1 MASTSDRWQRIEA
14 LFHSALERDSVSRAA
29 FLDGACGQDAD
40 LRREVE
46 SLLAGAATGQ
56 GLPDHPTTAL
66 LAESPAGAL
75 IPGTRLGPYQ
85 IEALIGEGGMGKV
98 YKTRDTRLGRTV
110 AIKTSSARFSQRF
123 EREARAVAALNHPH
137 ICHLYDVGPDYLVM
151 EYIEGSPLKGPM
163 PADRALEYAEQI
175 LGALDA
181 AHRKGI
187 VHRDLKPGNILLSK
201 QGIKLLDFGL
211 AQMAAGPNG
220 SSTPT
225 MTQMT
230 QPGAVLG
237 TPAYMAPE
245 QREGKQA
252 DARSDIYSFG
262 CVFYEMLTGNRVSAD
277 RAAVAPP
284 LEDILRT
291 CLEKDP
297 DERWQSA
304 RELKHALRW
313 TSEAK
318 PATAAPPRS
327 WFGIGG
333 WMAACVFAVGA
344 VWAAL
349 QYRHPPAAAS
359 VAFRFQIPFTGAPA
373 SSGAFALSPDGHQ
386 LAFTAVGPD
395 GIRRLWIRAL
405 DSLELR
411 PLPGADVGQQANPL
425 LFWSPDSRF
434 IAFDAGRRLKRIDI
448 SSGVAQTIC
457 ELPGLEVGGSWNTD
471 GVIILGNDSPRG
483 GLLRVSAAGGTA
495 SPLTRVDPS
504 RNERIHALPSF
515 LPDGRHF
522 LYYRNSATPENAGTY
537 VGSLDA
543 DPGKQDSRQLIAA
556 VSALYAP
563 SFDSS
568 PGQLL
573 FLRDGILLSQTFDP
587 TGLRLSG
594 EPVPVAEQVGNIL
607 AYGLYSTS
615 NNGILAYRTRAQDF
629 QLTWLDRQ
637 GKTMSRVS
645 EPGAYESFA
654 VSPDGT
660 RAVVSRTNAFQG
672 TTASNLWLLD
682 LARGTNKR
690 FTSSVGR
697 NDHPVWSPDG
707 SGIVF
712 VSSREGGATSNLNLY
727 QKLASGNEDET
738 ALFRSGEAKIPTS
751 WSRDGRFLLY
761 TVADPKTKNDI
772 WVLSMDGDHRR
783 TRLLGTEFSE
793 SQAQFSPD
801 SRWIAY
807 TSDASGR
814 DEVYVRGFPEAGE
827 DFVVSRGGGH
837 SPRWRGDGKELYYI
851 SLDGK
856 MMAVEVASG
865 RLFQPGTPKPLFQ
878 ASGALPEWNVTADG
892 QRFLFAVPVEQTQA
906 PFTVVSN
913 WMAALKK

>member
-1 MASTSDRWQRIEA
+1 ME
-14 LFHSALERDSVSRAA
+14 
-29 FLDGACGQDAD
+29 
-40 LRREVE
+40 LRPGDKLGRYQ
-46 SLLAGAATGQ
+46 LI
-56 GLPDHPTTAL
+56 
-66 LAESPAGAL
+66 SP
-75 IPGTRLGPYQ
+75 
-85 IEALIGEGGMGKV
+85 IGEGGMGEVWKA
-98 YKTRDTRLGRTV
+98 RDTQLDRDV
-110 AIKTSSARFSQRF
+110 ALKVSKNAFTARFD
-123 EREARAVAALNHPH
+123 REARAIAAFNHPN
-137 ICHLYDVGPDYLVM
+137 ICQIYDVGPNYLVM
-151 EYIEGSPLKGPM
+151 ELIDGVPLKGPL
-163 PADRALEYAEQI
+163 PVEKAVSYAGLI
-175 LGALDA
+175 LDALDA
-181 AHRKGI
+181 AHHRGI
-187 VHRDLKPGNILLSK
+187 VHRDLKPGNILVSK

-211 AQMAAGPNG
+211 AQMKSGPEDR
-220 SSTPT
+220 TIT
-225 MTQMT
+225 KMTQTGGVM
-230 QPGAVLG
+230 G

-245 QREGKQA
+245 QWEGKRT
-252 DARSDIYSFG
+252 DARSDIYAFG
-262 CVFYEMLTGNRVSAD
+262 CVLYEMLTGKRAAAD
-277 RAAVAPP
+277 RTAVAPP
-284 LEDILRT
+284 FEDLLQT
-291 CLEKDP
+291 CLAKDP

-304 RELKHALRW
+304 CELKHALRW
-313 TSEAK
+313 LTQAK
-318 PATAAPPRS
+318 PGAPAGKTRLSPRVPAIAVATL
-327 WFGIGG
+327 GL
-333 WMAACVFAVGA
+333 VVVA
-344 VWAAL
+344 VWAGFR
-349 QYRHPPAAAS
+349 YRPPPAAAS

-373 SSGAFALSPDGHQ
+373 TNGVFALSPDGHQ

-405 DSLELR
+405 DSLDVL
-411 PLPGADVGQQANPL
+411 PLPAADVSQQANPL

-457 ELPGLEVGGSWNTD
+457 ELPGLEVGGSWNKD

-495 SPLTRVDPS
+495 SPLTKVDPS

-543 DPGKQDSRQLIAA
+543 DPGKQDSRQRIAA

-563 SFDSS
+563 SSDSS
-568 PGQLL
+568 PGRLL

-594 EPVPVAEQVGNIL
+594 EPVPVAERVGNIL
-607 AYGLYSTS
+607 AYGLFSTS

-637 GKTMSRVS
+637 GKTMSRLW
-645 EPGAYESFA
+645 EPGSYDSFA
-654 VSPDGT
+654 VSPDET
-660 RAVVSRTNAFQG
+660 RAVVSRSDAFQG
-672 TTASNLWLLD
+672 TGASNLWLLD
-682 LARGTNKR
+682 LVRGTNKR
-690 FTSSVGR
+690 FTSAVGN

-707 SGIVF
+707 SRIVF
-712 VSSREGGATSNLNLY
+712 VSSREGGATSSRNLY
-727 QKLASGNEDET
+727 QKLATGTEDET
-738 ALFRSGEAKIPTS
+738 VLFRSGEAKLPTS
-751 WSRDGRFLLY
+751 WSRDGRVLLY
-761 TVADPKTKNDI
+761 TAADPKTKKDV

-783 TRLLGTEFSE
+783 TRLLGTEFNESE
-793 SQAQFSPD
+793 AQFSPD

-814 DEVYVRGFPEAGE
+814 NEVDVRGFPEAGE

-865 RLFQPGTPKPLFQ
+865 RPFQPGTPKPLFQ

-906 PFTVVSN
+906 PFTIVTN

>member
-1 MASTSDRWQRIEA
+1 MAPTPDRSQRIEA
-14 LFHSALERDSVSRAA
+14 LYHAALERDPVSRAA
-29 FLDGACGQDAD
+29 FLDGACGNDAGAAD

-46 SLLAGAATGQ
+46 SRLRLHDQPLEA
-56 GLPDHPTTAL
+56 LPADSGTIELTP
-66 LAESPAGAL
+66 E
-75 IPGTRLGPYQ
+75 TRLGPYQ
-85 IEALIGEGGMGKV
+85 IEGLIGQGGMGKV
-98 YKTRDTRLGRTV
+98 YKARDTRLGRTV
-110 AIKTSSARFSQRF
+110 AIKTSSTRFNERF

-137 ICHLYDVGPDYLVM
+137 ICQLYDVGPDYLVM
-151 EYIEGSPLKGPM
+151 EYIEGTPLKGPL
-163 PADRALEYAEQI
+163 PVDRALKYGEQI
-175 LGALDA
+175 LDALDA

-211 AQMAAGPNG
+211 AQIAAGPG
-220 SSTPT
+220 DATI
-225 MTQMT
+225 TQMT
-230 QPGAVLG
+230 QTGAVMG

-245 QREGKQA
+245 QREGRQA

-262 CVFYEMLTGNRVSAD
+262 CVLHEMLTGKRATAD
-277 RAAVAPP
+277 GAAVAPP

-291 CLEKDP
+291 CLEADP

-313 TSEAK
+313 TAAAK
-318 PATAAPPRS
+318 PVTAAPARS
-327 WFGIGG
+327 WLGIAG
-333 WMAACVFAVGA
+333 WIAAGAFAVGA
-344 VWAAL
+344 VWAGL
-349 QYRHPPAAAS
+349 HYRQPPAAAP

-373 SSGAFALSPDGHQ
+373 TSGAFALSPDGHQ

-405 DSLELR
+405 DSLEVR
-411 PLPGADVGQQANPL
+411 PLPGADVSQQANPL
-425 LFWSPDSRF
+425 VFWSPDSRF
-434 IAFDAGRRLKRIDI
+434 IAFDAGRRLRRIDI

-457 ELPGLEVGGSWNTD
+457 ELPGLEVGGSWNKD

-495 SPLTRVDPS
+495 SPLTKVDPS
-504 RNERIHALPSF
+504 RNERVHALPSF

-522 LYYRNSATPENAGTY
+522 LYYRNSTTPENAGTY
-537 VGSLDA
+537 AGSLDA
-543 DPGKQDSRQLIAA
+543 DPGKQDSRQLLAA

-563 SFDSS
+563 STDSS
-568 PGQLL
+568 PGHLL
-573 FLRDGILLSQTFDP
+573 FLRDGILLAQSFDA
-587 TGLRLSG
+587 TRLQLSG
-594 EPVPVAEQVGNIL
+594 EPLPVAEQVGNII
-607 AYGLYSTS
+607 AYGLFSTS
-615 NNGILAYRTRAQDF
+615 TNGILAYRTRAQDF

-637 GKTMSRVS
+637 GNAMSRVW
-645 EPGAYESFA
+645 EPGAYDSLA

-660 RAVVSRTNAFQG
+660 RAAVSRSSAVQG
-672 TTASNLWLLD
+672 VTASNLWLLD

-707 SGIVF
+707 SRIVF
-712 VSSREGGATSNLNLY
+712 VSSREGGATSSQNLY
-727 QKLASGNEDET
+727 QKPASGAEDET
-738 ALFRSGEAKIPTS
+738 VLFRSGEAKVPTS
-751 WSRDGRFLLY
+751 WSGDGRFLLY

-814 DEVYVRGFPEAGE
+814 NEVYVRGFPEAGE

-851 SLDGK
+851 SFDGK
-856 MMAVEVASG
+856 MMAVEVAAG
-865 RLFQPGTPKPLFQ
+865 RAIQPGTPKALFL
-878 ASGALPEWNVTADG
+878 ASSALPEWNATADG
-892 QRFLFAVPVEQTQA
+892 KRFLFAVPVEQTQS